1 MEKDKKVI
9 DFPAFLASSVHDMK
23 NSLGML
29 LNSLNEVVGNCAPE
43 SCPSHRLLLQMQ
55 YEATRVNY
63 DLIQLL
69 TLYKMD
75 KDQFSIN
82 ISDYPVAELLEDS
95 VLQNKPLL
103 DFKGIELFT
112 ECPDD
117 LSWFFDRNLVSG
129 VINNV
134 LNNAFRY
141 AKDKIKIRAAEN
153 NGWFMISIEDN
164 GEGYPDEFL
173 GTSDKTNKGVSFK
186 TGSTG
191 LGLFFASMVAMMH
204 KNKGR
209 EGFISISNGGEYGGG
224 CFKINLP

>member
-1 MEKDKKVI
+1 MGTYENLI
-9 DFPAFLASSVHDMK
+9 DFPAVLASSVHDMK
-23 NSLGML
+23 NSLGMV
-29 LNSLNEVVGNCAPE
+29 LNTLDEVVGNCTPE
-43 SCPSHRLLLQMQ
+43 NCPSHALLSQMQ
-55 YEATRVNY
+55 YEAARVNNN
-63 DLIQLL
+63 LIQLL

-75 KDQFSIN
+75 EDQLSIN
-82 ISDYPVAELLEDS
+82 ISQYPASEILEES

-103 DFKGIELFT
+103 DVKGIEIFT

-117 LSWFFDRNLVSG
+117 LSWFFDRNLISG

-141 AKDKIKIRAAEN
+141 VRDKIKIRAAEK
-153 NGWFMISIEDN
+153 NGWFMISIEDD
-164 GEGYPDEFL
+164 GKGYPDELL
-173 GTSDKTNKGVSFK
+173 GTGLKTGSGVSFK

-191 LGLFFASMVAMMH
+191 LGLFFASMVAMAH

-224 CFKINLP
+224 CFTINLP